1 MEDRKDTT
9 MKIANMTSDE
19 IASRLI
25 LTVMNYEEN
34 KENITDFP
42 YIRKGKFAL
51 VAQLCVG
58 EKNDAGQYTACL
70 TVTDSMI
77 KQWGFQKNVLFEI
90 AADNSRSLFP
100 SICEPLEKYLYMD
113 QLKDHALMPDGV
125 AIPNVMVLTN
135 EYHFNGAATM
145 FYDPEKLNEAAAML
159 SCEKLALMPSSVN
172 QVYCIPQKGN
182 DDLKSYQD
190 LYQKFA
196 EALGNENMLS
206 ENLLVYDTKT
216 QTITESAG
224 TTYALDLKETAARR
238 AEHRR

>member
-1 MEDRKDTT
+1 ME
-9 MKIANMTSDE
+9 IANMTSDE
-19 IASRLI
+19 IASRLM

-51 VAQLCVG
+51 VTQLCVG

-90 AADNSRSLFP
+90 AADNSRTLFP
-100 SICEPLEKYLYMD
+100 SICEPLEKYLD
-113 QLKDHALMPDGV
+113 TDHLKDHAMLPDGV
-125 AIPNVMVLTN
+125 VIPNVMVLTN

-145 FYDPEKLNEAAAML
+145 FYDPEKLNEAATKL
-159 SCEKLALMPSSVN
+159 SCKKLALMPSSVN
-172 QVYCIPQKGN
+172 QIYCIPQKGN
-182 DDLKSYQD
+182 DDLTAFQE

-196 EALGNENMLS
+196 EALGKENMLS
-206 ENLLVYDTKT
+206 EDILTYDAKT
-216 QTITESAG
+216 RTITESTG
-224 TTYALDLKETAARR
+224 TSYALDLSETAVRR
-238 AEHRR
+238 PEHRR